1 MGIARWERIR
11 RGSRGSYRKRGVRG
25 GGWLFGDLT
34 AEARVVWKGGLMEL
48 LSSGVKWSGFFG
60 FFFPKMYQAIAVKTW
75 FFEAFLAG

>member
-1 MGIARWERIR
+1 M
-11 RGSRGSYRKRGVRG
+11 
-25 GGWLFGDLT
+25 FGDLT